1 MWRTVDV
8 CCTDCAVHALAAKAV
23 EAQGKGAVVATK
35 AVETQGKGA
44 VLATKAVE
52 AQGKDSIF
60 ATNRIGNARQRQ
72 HLCHEWSGKHKAKT
86 ASLPRMGVETQGKRQ
101 HLTLLFFQNLIASS
115 KTPTARSRSISWP

>member
-60 ATNRIGNARQRQ
+60 ATNGVESTRQRQ
-72 HLCHEWSGKHKAKT
+72 HLCHELEWKRKAKD
-86 ASLPRMGVETQGKRQ
+86 SILPC
-101 HLTLLFFQNLIASS
+101 SS
-115 KTPTARSRSISWP
+115 SRT